1 MKTAVLS
8 TALLLATASPTFA
21 HVTVSPAASRAGAA
35 ERYVVRVPT
44 EGKVATVETEL
55 EIPDGVSITPMAPM
69 GWTYELKRTA
79 DKVTAIVWKMEI
91 KPGEFAEFVLSG
103 RNPKDATSIVWKVH
117 QRYADGT
124 ASHWVG
130 EAGTQ
135 KNLLVGLRIVVEAEE
150 EEGEEFVATKIQLPA
165 KVTQ

>member
-1 MKTAVLS
+1 MKSTLLSATVMLLTATV
-8 TALLLATASPTFA
+8 AFA
-21 HVTVSPAASRAGAA
+21 HVTVSPTASRPGVS

-44 EGKVATVETEL
+44 EGKVSTVEVEL

-91 KPGEFAEFVLSG
+91 KPGEFAEFVFSG

-130 EAGTQ
+130 EAGT
-135 KNLLVGLRIVVEAEE
+135 RS
-150 EEGEEFVATKIQLPA
+150 PA
-165 KVTQ
+165 PVTTLSAAAAQD